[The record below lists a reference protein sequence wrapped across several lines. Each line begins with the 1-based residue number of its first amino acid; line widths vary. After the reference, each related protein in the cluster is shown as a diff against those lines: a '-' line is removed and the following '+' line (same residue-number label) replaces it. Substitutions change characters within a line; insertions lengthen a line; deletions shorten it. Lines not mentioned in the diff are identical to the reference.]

1 MNDGNKKFVRY
12 EHVALIVSE
21 SVVRSNSFFLLKISI
36 DPKSLQCNG
45 RIIFKVHIANFQL
58 FK

>member
-1 MNDGNKKFVRY
+1 MSM
-12 EHVALIVSE
+12 LLSIVSE